1 MTWDVDVLPGAAY
14 AVHPTSSSLT
24 APRNTP
30 LPGPLVVIVSDGDGN
45 PVPGIP
51 VTFDIETD
59 TSSATG
65 SFGATS
71 GVTDALGYVTTTFTC
86 GATAGIAYV
95 GAHAAGINGY
105 GPITC
110 TSPVERRPGVRQLQ
124 PVGHVEAREPLLG
137 DAVVDAPIA

>member
-1 MTWDVDVLPGAAY
+1 
-14 AVHPTSSSLT
+14 
-24 APRNTP
+24 
-30 LPGPLVVIVSDGDGN
+30 
-45 PVPGIP
+45 
-51 VTFDIETD
+51 VTLDIATD

-71 GVTDALGYVTTTFTC
+71 GVTDALGHVTTTFTC

-110 TSPVERRPGVRQLQ
+110 T
-124 PVGHVEAREPLLG
+124 
-137 DAVVDAPIA
+137 